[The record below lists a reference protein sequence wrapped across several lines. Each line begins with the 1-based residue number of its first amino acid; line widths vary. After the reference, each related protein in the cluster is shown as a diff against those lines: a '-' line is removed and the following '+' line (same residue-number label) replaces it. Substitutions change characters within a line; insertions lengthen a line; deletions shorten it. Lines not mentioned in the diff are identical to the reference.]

1 MVILSRCIEN
11 AVDAS
16 VNPLHQSHKNCVSN
30 RNGKFDRRE
39 LVSDTTAPE
48 VLTTVEDG
56 VLIVTINR
64 PEAKNAMTKAAA
76 EGIAAAMERL
86 DAEDDLRVG
95 IITGAGGTF
104 CSGMDLKGFLRGES
118 PSVEGKG
125 FGGVVQAPP
134 AKPLIAAV
142 EGYALAGGL
151 ELMIACDLVVANAN
165 AKFGIPEV
173 KRGLVAAA
181 GGVMMLPD
189 QIPERIALELAL
201 TGDFIGAER
210 AYQLGLINEVT
221 EGSALEGAKALAA
234 RIAANGP
241 LAVRVSK
248 QVMKQSRGWAMEDR
262 YANQGKLIGPVFV
275 SHDAREGAAA
285 FAEKRKPNWTGK

>member
-1 MVILSRCIEN
+1 L
-11 AVDAS
+11 AVS
-16 VNPLHQSHKNCVSN
+16 E
-30 RNGKFDRRE
+30 E
-39 LVSDTTAPE
+39 LLTE
-48 VLTTVEDG
+48 VRDG
-56 VLIVTINR
+56 ILIVTINR
-64 PEAKNAMTKAAA
+64 PEAKNAMNKAAA
-76 EGIAAAMERL
+76 EGIAAAMDRL

-95 IITGAGGTF
+95 ILTGAGGTF

-118 PSVEGKG
+118 PSVEGRG

-134 AKPLIAAV
+134 KKPLIAAV

-151 ELMIACDLVVANAN
+151 EMMIACDLVVANAN

-201 TGDFIGAER
+201 TGDFIDAQR
-210 AYQLGLINEVT
+210 AYELGLINRVT
-221 EGSALEGAKALAA
+221 DGAALDGALELAKK
-234 RIAANGP
+234 IVANGP

-248 QVMKQSRGWAMEDR
+248 AIVKESRGWPMDERYDR
-262 YANQGKLIGPVFV
+262 QGKLIAPVFV
-275 SHDAREGAAA
+275 SEDAREGAAA
-285 FAEKRKPNWTGK
+285 FAEKRAPNWKGK